1 MSGWGFFSLGHI
13 MGGFGMRVFSGGLLR
28 VRERV
33 RVMRGVIVGGWGRR
47 GGGVEVVSCG
57 GYARGAMVVMLWKGG
72 VSFLKDL
79 DDKVVLLTEGN
90 WRKAVVER
98 CWGAVDT

>member
-33 RVMRGVIVGGWGRR
+33 RVMRGVIAGFWGRR
-47 GGGVEVVSCG
+47 GGGVEVVRWCE
-57 GYARGAMVVMLWKGG
+57 YARGAMVILLFRRG
-72 VSFLKDL
+72 FL
-79 DDKVVLLTEGN
+79 V
-90 WRKAVVER
+90 
-98 CWGAVDT
+98 